1 MSAAKAPAQLEC
13 ELTSTKPAKIQIFE
27 PFILY
32 RPGLRKLKV
41 VSSPYLDLKIIFCLV
56 YFQVIHCR
64 GYLKIKQQ
72 TMSGEIP
79 GSFEAG
85 YANVGFVGV
94 GNSLPPSSITEVKMH
109 SSVFM
114 FRASLDLK
122 LIFLD
127 QQVCPLTGYEPQDLI
142 EKTLY
147 QYVDPEDMLALRNTH
162 VTCKIFLQRFHTFHF
177 IYI

>member
-1 MSAAKAPAQLEC
+1 
-13 ELTSTKPAKIQIFE
+13 
-27 PFILY
+27 
-32 RPGLRKLKV
+32 
-41 VSSPYLDLKIIFCLV
+41 
-56 YFQVIHCR
+56 
-64 GYLKIKQQ
+64 
-72 TMSGEIP
+72 MSGEIP

-162 VTCKIFLQRFHTFHF
+162 VTCKIFLQCLLTVHSYDIQIFYFCSAWKRTSQFPILPFFDQKWRLDLDSKLHDHCPQLQILQTSLHCQRKLCH
-177 IYI
+177 